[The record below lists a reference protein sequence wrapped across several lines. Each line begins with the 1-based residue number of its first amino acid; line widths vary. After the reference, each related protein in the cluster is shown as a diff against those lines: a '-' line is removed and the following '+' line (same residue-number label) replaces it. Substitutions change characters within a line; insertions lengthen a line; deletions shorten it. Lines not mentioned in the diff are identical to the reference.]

1 MRLAGDSG
9 LKLYETAQTI
19 LTGKKNLLS
28 PTRGHAFCYGPV
40 FIKVVLRGVSAM
52 FFI

>member
-19 LTGKKNLLS
+19 LAGKKNSLS
-28 PTRGHAFCYGPV
+28 PIRGQAFCYGPV
-40 FIKVVLRGVSAM
+40 FIMVVFRSVSAV